1 MFTGESVIGDA
12 GNVLKF
18 APYSDGKQGI
28 SGVLYCTNYKLTFVT
43 ADRSSYKMVSINYT
57 YRAIIDVTWSS
68 LTCPQY
74 ISNLRITLGK

>member
-43 ADRSSYKMVSINYT
+43 ADRSSYKMVS
-57 YRAIIDVTWSS
+57 V
-68 LTCPQY
+68 
-74 ISNLRITLGK
+74 